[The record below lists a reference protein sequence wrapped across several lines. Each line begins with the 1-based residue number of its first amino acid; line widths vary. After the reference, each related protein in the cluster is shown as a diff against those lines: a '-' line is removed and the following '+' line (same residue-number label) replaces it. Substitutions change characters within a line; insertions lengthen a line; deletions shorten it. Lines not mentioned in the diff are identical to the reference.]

1 MGERTLDLN
10 TLSTFVKVT
19 EHLNI
24 TKAAEELFLSQP
36 AVTKQIKAL
45 EAELGAE
52 LLIRGPRSLSL
63 SPAGIAVLPTLK
75 QIIDL
80 MSKSQELAQEASS
93 PGRGRIIIASGT
105 AVMSYILPV
114 VLASFRQRYPQAE
127 ITVLSGKT
135 TEVVRMVDDGMAHVG
150 LVTSEVSHKSLAVEP
165 LFWDPMGIVAAPNR
179 RTAHRLSDLARE
191 PWLLFARGTGFRT
204 FIDSVFAVEEVV
216 PRVVMELESVEALK
230 EMAAIGMGY
239 TLVPLKAVRDHLRE
253 GRLVHIPI
261 TSKVRLARHNSL
273 VYRQDIGLSLA
284 NEFIDLARELLRE

>member
-1 MGERTLDLN
+1 MDL
-10 TLSTFVKVT
+10 TMLITFLKVA

-24 TKAAEELFLSQP
+24 TRAAEDLFLSQP

-52 LLIRGPRSLSL
+52 LLIRGPRSLAL
-63 SPAGIAVLPTLK
+63 SGAGMAVLPTLR
-75 QIIDL
+75 QVVDL
-80 MSKSQELAQEASS
+80 LAQARDTAREASG
-93 PGRGRIIIASGT
+93 PGRGHLTIAAGT
-105 AVMSYILPV
+105 AVMSYVLPE
-114 VLASFRQRYPQAE
+114 VLAAFRLGHPEAE

-135 TEVVRMVDDGMAHVG
+135 TEVVRLVDDGAAHVG
-150 LVTSEVSHKSLAVEP
+150 LVTSEVSHRALTVEP
-165 LFWDPMGIVAAPNR
+165 LFWDPMGIVASPNR
-179 RTAHRLSDLARE
+179 RTALTLTELARE

-230 EMAAIGMGY
+230 EMAAIGLGY
-239 TLVPLKAVRDHLRE
+239 TLLPLKAVEDHLRT

-273 VYRQDIGLSLA
+273 IYRQDIGLSIA
-284 NEFIDLARELLRE
+284 NAFIELARTHLKEK